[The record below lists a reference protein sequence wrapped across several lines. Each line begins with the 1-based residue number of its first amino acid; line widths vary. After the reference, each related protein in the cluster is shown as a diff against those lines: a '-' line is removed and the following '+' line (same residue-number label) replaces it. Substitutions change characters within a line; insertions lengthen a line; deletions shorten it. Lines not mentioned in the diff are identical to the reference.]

1 MKRLLFIAHRVPYP
15 PDKGERVRALHEI
28 MALAAPF
35 RVTVAYLA
43 HGPADPKAAEGLA
56 PWCEKVLVAPAGGP
70 RGLIR
75 AGLWLL
81 GGRSATE
88 GYFRSPRL
96 HRALRDE
103 AARDPFDV
111 AVGYSSS
118 TLPYLLA
125 ARARAR
131 VLDLIDADSAKWD
144 AYAAAAHWPKSRLYG
159 LEADRV
165 RALERQALRRCDA
178 VTLVSRAEAQVLGRE
193 GDRVL
198 AVGNGVDAEYF
209 RPARPAAPPGPS
221 LVFTGTMDYRPN
233 ADGVS
238 WFVREVW
245 PALRREVPGITFT
258 IVGRDPTPAVRRLAE
273 APGVM
278 VTGGVPDVR
287 PYLAEATLAVVPL
300 LTARGIQNKVLEAMA
315 MGRAVVGSSGAL
327 EGLDVDVGG
336 DVCRADTPDEWRK
349 AVAELLADTPRRVAM
364 ERSARACVL
373 ARYSWAAR
381 MKPLVDL
388 CVGLASAPAAEAGAR
403 REEAGPAPAPGSV
416 AQA

>member
-1 MKRLLFIAHRVPYP
+1 M
-15 PDKGERVRALHEI
+15 RAL
-28 MALAAPF
+28 LQ
-35 RVTVAYLA
+35 
-43 HGPADPKAAEGLA
+43 
-56 PWCEKVLVAPAGGP
+56 
-70 RGLIR
+70 
-75 AGLWLL
+75 
-81 GGRSATE
+81 
-88 GYFRSPRL
+88 
-96 HRALRDE
+96 E
-103 AARDPFDV
+103 ARREPFDLV
-111 AVGYSSS
+111 CGYSSS
-118 TLPYLLA
+118 TLPYVLA
-125 ARARAR
+125 IPAKAR
-131 VLDLIDADSAKWD
+131 VMDLVDADSAKWA
-144 AYAAAAHWPKSRLYG
+144 AYAAAARWPRRWLYR

-165 RALERQALRRCDA
+165 RALEHQALRQCDA

-209 RPARPAAPPGPS
+209 RPAGPAAPPGPS

-233 ADGVS
+233 AEGVC
-238 WFVREVW
+238 WFIREVW
-245 PALRREVPGITFT
+245 PALRRGIPGITFT
-258 IVGRDPTPAVRRLAE
+258 IAGRDPTPAVQRLAE
-273 APGVM
+273 APGVT

-336 DVCRADTPDEWRK
+336 DVCCADTPDEWRK
-349 AVAELLADTPRRVAM
+349 AVAELVADTPRRVAM

-373 ARYSWAAR
+373 ARYSWAAQ

-388 CVGLASAPAAEAGAR
+388 CVRLASAPAAEAGAR
-403 REEAGPAPAPGSV
+403 REEAGPAPAPGSI